1 MGFLD
6 HHSQTVD
13 TDGKYKALEKGRQY
27 VIYIRN

>member
-6 HHSQTVD
+6 HHSQRVD
-13 TDGKYKALEKGRQY
+13 TDGKCKALEKGRQY